1 MSVSRTEKGNHSQEN
16 KREPDWNVHLRG
28 GGTKTLKIDS
38 IYERG
43 NNPADA
49 GRSSFSPQRHD
60 ARASTDASISLNAVS
75 RELLQVHMCDL
86 IFHCELNLVFI
97 SRSFFIKRHWIFFIV
112 ADYDVDT
119 TLVREVF
126 RKRLECKN

>member
-1 MSVSRTEKGNHSQEN
+1 MLVLAT
-16 KREPDWNVHLRG
+16 DWMFP
-28 GGTKTLKIDS
+28 T
-38 IYERG
+38 
-43 NNPADA
+43 
-49 GRSSFSPQRHD
+49 
-60 ARASTDASISLNAVS
+60 S

-86 IFHCELNLVFI
+86 IFRCELNLVFT

-119 TLVREVF
+119 TFIREVF